1 MQDQTSTPA
10 PLPQDATLDRR
21 RLLLSAAGLSAAALG
36 GVALPAS
43 ACARPRGSSAALPQ
57 AREVPAAFTLPALP
71 YGYGELEPVIGK
83 RIMELHHGAHHK
95 AYVDKLCAAIDKH
108 PALYSKAPEELLAD
122 LSQVP
127 EDIRQAVRDHGGGHV
142 NHSAFW
148 RWMAPPAEAAREPGG
163 ELAAALASTF
173 GDLPRFQ
180 EAFNAAGSA
189 RFGSGW
195 VWLVWS
201 AAGRL
206 EVLSTPNQDSPISAG
221 QVPLLGNDVWE
232 HAYYLS
238 YENRR
243 GDYLKAWWRLVDW
256 APVEASFLAAKA
268 KRG

>member
-1 MQDQTSTPA
+1 MPA
-10 PLPQDATLDRR
+10 PLPSDATLDRR

-43 ACARPRGSSAALPQ
+43 ASACARPRGSAALLPQ

-95 AYVDKLCAAIDKH
+95 TYVDKLCAAIDKH
-108 PALYSKAPEELLAD
+108 PTLYAKAPEELLAD
-122 LSQVP
+122 LSKVP
-127 EDIRQAVRDHGGGHV
+127 EEIRQAVRDHGGGHV

-148 RWMAPPAEAAREPGG
+148 GWMAPPAEASRQPGG
-163 ELAAALASTF
+163 ELAAAIASAF

-195 VWLVWS
+195 VWLVWN
-201 AAGRL
+201 AEGRL
-206 EVLSTPNQDSPISAG
+206 EVLSTPNQDAPISNG
-221 QVPLLGNDVWE
+221 QIPLLGNDVWE